1 MGDRT
6 NPIPFPHDRVMQLIK
21 IRTVRRSRCVYVE
34 GRGPFG
40 THCLFEAL
48 GGQHQAHVQQVV
60 DMQVWSSDSVKGS
73 ELSFT

>member
-1 MGDRT
+1 M
-6 NPIPFPHDRVMQLIK
+6 
-21 IRTVRRSRCVYVE
+21 CVCGGE
-34 GRGPFG
+34 GPFG

>member
-6 NPIPFPHDRVMQLIK
+6 NLIPFPHDRVMQLIK
-21 IRTVRRSRCVYVE
+21 IRTVRRRCVYVE

-48 GGQHQAHVQQVV
+48 GGQLQAHVQQVI
-60 DMQVWSSDSVKGS
+60 DTQVWSSVKGS